1 MADNIDPINQKVA
14 EFLSYGVPE
23 EEIVA
28 HLSKSKDEKA
38 KLWVQK
44 WKSAQTTQRAEDRVG
59 GSSTSD
65 QTSEQSI
72 LAQAQKWASENPITT
87 AAAATTALAAGGA
100 IAYGL
105 KERIRTNAEIRK
117 EKKLAEIES
126 PAVKIQRDQLE
137 FNKQKFQA
145 EQDAL
150 IKSETQNVIS
160 KTKADFLNDYAVQKY
175 GAPLADLEKVSG
187 GKLKTTTDV
196 DVVGGA
202 FSKGGG
208 ITVNPAGAFT
218 QPSGYAQPNIQAVAP
233 NVAPTAVAPTDPL
246 ASRPNPYM
254 TPSVQEGVETGNTA
268 KTIQSV
274 VAKEIDQSTGMYR
287 DAQGNMVYPKEMSP
301 AARTGAEV
309 FSKQYPDIAKTLEGK
324 GQFAILGA
332 GSGDNSLFNSY
343 DSELMKKLRNEVN
356 QGQMVGPDVNY
367 TSRINPAIQAISPE
381 TALGK
386 ELADLKATQLANQ
399 SKGGTSGKLGIPAT
413 IGGEKGGLMKA
424 PNQVRDI
431 VKAGGPALLL
441 MAMADAAKAA
451 QQGRYGEAAIRSADV
466 ATDYIPMLAQL
477 KQGLSPTEAGAPTVS
492 KQAIESAALLGSPYA
507 QTEWAKKQRLKEK
520 AGAGRGIAPP
530 SAYMR

>member
-1 MADNIDPINQKVA
+1 MASSNINEKVQQALEEGHPWESIKAHLGTIDSPEAKSYLSGLQSASSAQADTQPKATASSIKTGLLDFIDQNPAEAALYGAGAYALLQAPKLVSKVA
-14 EFLSYGVPE
+14 DYRL
-23 EEIVA
+23 
-28 HLSKSKDEKA
+28 K
-38 KLWVQK
+38 
-44 WKSAQTTQRAEDRVG
+44 QRE
-59 GSSTSD
+59 
-65 QTSEQSI
+65 
-72 LAQAQKWASENPITT
+72 L
-87 AAAATTALAAGGA
+87 
-100 IAYGL
+100 GL
-105 KERIRTNAEIRK
+105 KERSLTAYESQVAKQGVAPESLNPANELIDSVRQNEFQKQSPLNAY
-117 EKKLAEIES
+117 AE
-126 PAVKIQRDQLE
+126 
-137 FNKQKFQA
+137 
-145 EQDAL
+145 
-150 IKSETQNVIS
+150 
-160 KTKADFLNDYAVQKY
+160 QKY
-175 GAPLADLEKVSG
+175 GVPLADLEKVSG

-208 ITVNPAGAFT
+208 ITINPAGAFT

-287 DAQGNMVYPKEMSP
+287 DAQGNMVYPKEMSS
-301 AARTGAEV
+301 AARTGAEA

-343 DSELMKKLRNEVN
+343 DSELMKRLRNEVN

-399 SKGGTSGKLGIPAT
+399 SKGGTSGRLGIPAT

-451 QQGRYGEAAIRSADV
+451 QQGKYGEAAVRGLDV
-466 ATDYIPMLAQL
+466 ATDTIPVIAQL
-477 KQGLSPTEAGAPTVS
+477 KQGLSPTSAGEGSTLSPEQVQQR
-492 KQAIESAALLGSPYA
+492 KNVNLLGSPYA
-507 QTEWAKKQRLKEK
+507 QTVEAKKLREMEK
-520 AGAGRGIAPP
+520 YIRKVGAGRGIAPP